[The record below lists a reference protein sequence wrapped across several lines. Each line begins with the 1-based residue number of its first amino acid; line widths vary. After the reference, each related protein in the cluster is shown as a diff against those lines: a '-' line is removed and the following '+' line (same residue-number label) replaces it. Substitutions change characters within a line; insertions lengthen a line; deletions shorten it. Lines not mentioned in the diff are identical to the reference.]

1 MLDSI
6 LGTLKDQ
13 VAGKLETEAGVESSN
28 VGGVMDVVKSVAMDK
43 IGGEMLSGGL
53 SSVMNL
59 FSGKSNSTAADGL
72 QTSLTTGVVNGLI
85 EKMGFS
91 KEKSSTVTNIVVP
104 VLINLI
110 SKKND
115 ETAEDDASPLKSLFG
130 SAAASGLGD
139 KLGGFFN

>member
-6 LGTLKDQ
+6 LKTLKSQ
-13 VAGKLETEAGVESSN
+13 VSNSLQQEAGVESSN
-28 VGGVMDVVKSVAMDK
+28 IDGVMDVIESVASKK
-43 IGGEMLSGGL
+43 IGAEMLGGGL
-53 SSVMNL
+53 DNVMNL
-59 FSGKSNSTAADGL
+59 FSGKSNTTAADGL

-91 KEKSSTVTNIVVP
+91 KEKASTVTNIVIP

-115 ETAEDDASPLKSLFG
+115 ETPADDASPLISLFG
-130 SAAASGLGD
+130 GSKSGIGK
-139 KLGGFFN
+139 KLGGFFK